1 MMGSSAT
8 GPGSLFSFNSPPA
21 AAPAAPLFGVTQQQ
35 QQPTFG
41 GGLFQPTNVGS
52 SSFGMFG
59 SAQPNNFGNSG
70 FGGGGAGLFGN
81 QQLNNQVVP
90 VRETTTYEQLPVSG
104 TLVCQSA
111 AVAIQRK
118 LEQNRQI
125 RKQIE
130 SATDVGERAKE
141 LSASV
146 SRLREA
152 LKRAENAQQ
161 ASAPARTEL
170 VAEVGDRLKTWADDL
185 AAKALGPPAAVDTVE
200 LPAPLLWQHK
210 KRCEDRLEAYS
221 KDIDALAT
229 TVATSSVQAGPS
241 EPDRLTRLL
250 KTQFDAF
257 SRVARSLTASHSRLE
272 DLKTNFLRQ
281 GRDDIFAKR
290 DREEAAERRR
300 LVNRIRAD
308 AATAPKQPQLVTIQQ
323 QQQQSTGMGNT
334 AGAGAGAGAWGL
346 SSPPPSSSFFPSPPS
361 FGSPSPVPTFGS
373 ATSAFGSTP
382 AFGSTSAFGTKSGFG
397 GGMTGTTASASP
409 IKSKSSTSGSQRNAF
424 RRSGRK

>member
-1 MMGSSAT
+1 
-8 GPGSLFSFNSPPA
+8 
-21 AAPAAPLFGVTQQQ
+21 
-35 QQPTFG
+35 
-41 GGLFQPTNVGS
+41 
-52 SSFGMFG
+52 MFG
-59 SAQPNNFGNSG
+59 SSQPQQFGNTG
-70 FGGGGAGLFGN
+70 FGVGGVGLFGN
-81 QQLNNQVVP
+81 QHLDGQVVP
-90 VRETTTYEQLPVSG
+90 VRETTTFEQLPVSG

-111 AVAIQRK
+111 AIAIQRK

-210 KRCEDRLEAYS
+210 KRCEDRLDAYS

-229 TVATSSVQAGPS
+229 AVATSSVQAGPS

-250 KTQFDAF
+250 KSQFDAF

-272 DLKTNFLRQ
+272 DLKTNFLRN

-290 DREEAAERRR
+290 DREEAAEKRR

-308 AATAPKQPQLVTIQQ
+308 AAAAPKPSQLVTIQQ
-323 QQQQSTGMGNT
+323 QQQPATGMGT
-334 AGAGAGAGAWGL
+334 SAGPGAWGV
-346 SSPPPSSSFFPSPPS
+346 SSSYAAAPSSSLFPGPSS

-382 AFGSTSAFGTKSGFG
+382 AFGSTSAFGSKSGFG
-397 GGMTGTTASASP
+397 GGMTATTASASP
-409 IKSKSSTSGSQRNAF
+409 MKSKSSASSGQRSAF